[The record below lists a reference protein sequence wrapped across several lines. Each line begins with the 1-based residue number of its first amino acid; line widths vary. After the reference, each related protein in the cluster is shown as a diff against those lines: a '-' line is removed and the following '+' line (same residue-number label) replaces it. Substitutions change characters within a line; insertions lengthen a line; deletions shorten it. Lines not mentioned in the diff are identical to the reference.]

1 MIRQLRLLDV
11 PTYTFDR
18 NRSRTNRVFTLG
30 NLVHNTVPR
39 TDIARL
45 YLATQRSQCCAIAEQ
60 SDSQNISIIAAKPR
74 AGLGTWE
81 LSHLLL
87 HDDNDTLTCKNLLN
101 TLIKEASLRGAE
113 RIFIRLRADDSL
125 IPSIRNCGF
134 VIANEETLYMGKRG
148 IFSGT
153 KRARLRPKRTNDE
166 YNVFRLYNTATPAS
180 VRFAYGMT
188 FDQWQLSIERR
199 RLRTSESVYDSP
211 EGIQAW
217 ARVIQGLGSAQIS
230 LMLLPDPEE
239 SISSIIEYCL
249 SRTLPGTSKVQV
261 LVPEYQAQLHRV
273 LEQHRFK
280 PAARYVTLVRWIT
293 AAVKDHPL
301 NAKLQYAGIGPS
313 VELIELQEWGQSEK
327 LRTTN
332 VLPS

>member
-1 MIRQLRLLDV
+1 
-11 PTYTFDR
+11 
-18 NRSRTNRVFTLG
+18 
-30 NLVHNTVPR
+30 
-39 TDIARL
+39 
-45 YLATQRSQCCAIAEQ
+45 
-60 SDSQNISIIAAKPR
+60 
-74 AGLGTWE
+74 
-81 LSHLLL
+81 
-87 HDDNDTLTCKNLLN
+87 
-101 TLIKEASLRGAE
+101 
-113 RIFIRLRADDSL
+113 
-125 IPSIRNCGF
+125 
-134 VIANEETLYMGKRG
+134 
-148 IFSGT
+148 
-153 KRARLRPKRTNDE
+153 
-166 YNVFRLYNTATPAS
+166 
-180 VRFAYGMT
+180 MT

-327 LRTTN
+327 LRTTD
-332 VLPS
+332 VLHS